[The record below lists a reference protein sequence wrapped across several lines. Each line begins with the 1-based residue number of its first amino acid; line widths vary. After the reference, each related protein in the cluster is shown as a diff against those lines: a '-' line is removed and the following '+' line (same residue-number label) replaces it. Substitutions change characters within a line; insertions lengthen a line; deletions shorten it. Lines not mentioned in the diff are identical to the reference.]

1 MSAPTQNGQP
11 PAPQGP
17 PLPDGTVQIDPRLVT
32 NALLNAVQQCAVG
45 ASTASG
51 QDAKD
56 FLSAALNGAQAIVIL
71 DPTLAQGGTP
81 LQHDVMLEAQRG
93 QTQENIARIQGDTQ
107 VAVAHAN
114 GLHALEQAKAR
125 AAAPTPAKRKNVT
138 VRRDSSGRA
147 TGASIEEG

>member
-1 MSAPTQNGQP
+1 MTAPIQNGQP
-11 PAPQGP
+11 PQGPAGP
-17 PLPDGTVQIDPRLVT
+17 PLPDGTAQIDPRLVT

-56 FLSAALNGAQAIVIL
+56 FMAAALNGAQAIVIL

-93 QTQENIARIQGDTQ
+93 QTQENVARIQGETQ
-107 VAVAHAN
+107 VAVAQTS
-114 GLHALEQAKAR
+114 GMHALEQARER
-125 AAAPTPAKRKNVT
+125 AAAPTPARRKM
-138 VRRDSSGRA
+138 
-147 TGASIEEG
+147 ASP